1 MESRVEGQREDT
13 PRSVPAGPQGS
24 SLCTRS
30 PGSSAAGKSVSFSHW
45 SFY

>member
-1 MESRVEGQREDT
+1 MESRVEGQQEDT
-13 PRSVPAGPQGS
+13 HRSVPAGPPGS
-24 SLCTRS
+24 SSSTGS